1 MGARPAAGLRACR
14 LHCFQVADSWASL
27 RLRSLLPTSYC
38 SLLIMANAAAKKAAA
53 GKFGLKGSD
62 HCFHSCD
69 LMMFL
74 T

>member
-38 SLLIMANAAAKKAAA
+38 SRLIMANAAAKKAAA

-62 HCFHSCD
+62 HCFHS
-69 LMMFL
+69 
-74 T
+74 